1 MPILIQ
7 PDPPPPMSVRIAT
20 RVFGSEVLVS
30 LIQHYRAHPRTNQ
43 LDAAGDLGLNRQT
56 VSTNVRVLLDSAVLV
71 DQRPPTGADGRA
83 RYYRVDEQRVR
94 ELLEALTKYVL
105 ED

>member
-1 MPILIQ
+1 
-7 PDPPPPMSVRIAT
+7 MSVRIAT

-30 LIQHYRAHPRTNQ
+30 LIWHYRTNPGSNQ
-43 LDAAGDLGLNRQT
+43 IDARNALDLNQQT
-56 VSTNVRVLLDSAVLV
+56 VSVNVRVLLDSAVLV
-71 DQRPPTGADGRA
+71 DQRPPPGADGRA

-105 ED
+105 VE